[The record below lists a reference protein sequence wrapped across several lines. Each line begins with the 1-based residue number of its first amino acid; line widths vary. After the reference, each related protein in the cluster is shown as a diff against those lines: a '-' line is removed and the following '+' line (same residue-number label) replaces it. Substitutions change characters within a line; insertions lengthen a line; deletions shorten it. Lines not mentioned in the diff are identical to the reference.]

1 MEFHSSFHNILKRPL
16 MANPPEIGTLYRQV
30 NHSRAALKIFVDQ
43 TSFLSEINI
52 SDKVSVSQFQVV
64 LNTCLAWSL
73 KIVKICEMLLAAL
86 SCRHGLGCVGEVSA
100 AAARPVVRVA
110 AAPHQQQPQLALC
123 LPAIIDQVQ
132 AGQSQVITMVT

>member
-1 MEFHSSFHNILKRPL
+1 MST
-16 MANPPEIGTLYRQV
+16 EIGTLYRKV

-43 TSFLSEINI
+43 TSFLLEINI

-64 LNTCLAWSL
+64 FKRLLSMVWSL
-73 KIVKICEMLLAAL
+73 KIVKFYEMLLAAL

-110 AAPHQQQPQLALC
+110 AAPHQQQPQLTLC

-132 AGQSQVITMVT
+132 AGQSQVVTMVT